1 MKFIDSNYEIIPQEP
16 GLLGVY
22 KQIERAARTSYK
34 SEDKITEDSAKKMV
48 DVLIKNH
55 HYACLEHGTIYLK
68 MTYDVSAI
76 GSYRKSGILK
86 YDENPYSKVVLD
98 NSMDFRNAYI
108 TTNARVLVENEW
120 LDDLQYMCEP
130 TEFHKKR
137 ITVKFIT
144 SIGITR
150 EILRHRVFSF
160 MNESTRWCNYS
171 KGKFGSELTFV
182 IPQWIYDC
190 RNEHASYIDPLTRI
204 SRSWLIKLTGE
215 ELVDSLCTIDRT
227 VSSYCDVLEKIEAEY
242 NFDVVEPD
250 GYKLKP
256 EEARGMLPMDT
267 KSELVMTGFVDDWI
281 GFFLQRSY
289 LSTTGRPH
297 PDIQKL
303 ADLLMLDFLDR
314 GFITNAQI
322 NRMKDEVYKK
332 QVFEE
337 TS

>member
-22 KQIERAARTSYK
+22 KQIEKAARTSYK

-48 DVLIKNH
+48 DILIKNH
-55 HYACLEHGTIYLK
+55 HYACLEHGTIYLEVP
-68 MTYDVSAI
+68 MENGDWVGICGDYD
-76 GSYRKSGILK
+76 
-86 YDENPYSKVVLD
+86 DNPYSKVQYVQHD
-98 NSMDFRNAYI
+98 SNTMIAYI
-108 TTNARVLVENEW
+108 TTNARVLIENDW
-120 LDDLQYMCEP
+120 LDDLKYMCEP
-130 TEFHKKR
+130 TEYHAKR
-137 ITVKFIT
+137 VTVKFIT

-190 RNEHASYIDPLTRI
+190 RNEHASYIDPLTRV

-267 KSELVMTGFVDDWI
+267 KSELVMTGFIDDWI

-289 LSTTGRPH
+289 FSTTGRPH

-322 NRMKDEVYKK
+322 NRIKDEVYKK

-337 TS
+337 SS

>member
-1 MKFIDSNYEIIPQEP
+1 
-16 GLLGVY
+16 
-22 KQIERAARTSYK
+22 
-34 SEDKITEDSAKKMV
+34 
-48 DVLIKNH
+48 
-55 HYACLEHGTIYLK
+55 
-68 MTYDVSAI
+68 
-76 GSYRKSGILK
+76 
-86 YDENPYSKVVLD
+86 
-98 NSMDFRNAYI
+98 
-108 TTNARVLVENEW
+108 
-120 LDDLQYMCEP
+120 MCEP

-190 RNEHASYIDPLTRI
+190 RNEHASYIDPLTRV

-215 ELVDSLCTIDRT
+215 ELIDSLCTIDRT

-267 KSELVMTGFVDDWI
+267 KSELVMTGFIDDWI

-289 LSTTGRPH
+289 FSTTGRPH

-322 NRMKDEVYKK
+322 NRIKDEVYKK

-337 TS
+337 SS

>member
-1 MKFIDSNYEIIPQEP
+1 MKFIDSKYEIMPQEP

-34 SEDKITEDSAKKMV
+34 SEDKITEDSAKSMV
-48 DVLIKNH
+48 DTLIKNH

-68 MTYDVSAI
+68 VSMENGDWVGICGDYD
-76 GSYRKSGILK
+76 
-86 YDENPYSKVVLD
+86 DNPYSKVQYVQHD
-98 NSMDFRNAYI
+98 SNTMIAYI
-108 TTNARVLVENEW
+108 TTNARVLIEHNW
-120 LDDLQYMCEP
+120 LEDLQYMCEP
-130 TEFHKKR
+130 TEYHTKR
-137 ITVKFIT
+137 ITVKFTT

-171 KGKFGSELTFV
+171 KGKFGSELTFI

-190 RNEHASYIDPLTRI
+190 RNENASYIDYATGKPKN
-204 SRSWLIKLTGE
+204 WLASLTGE
-215 ELVDSLCTIDRT
+215 NLINQLSCEDRAVAAYIDN
-227 VSSYCDVLEKIEAEY
+227 LEKCEEDYIYLTNCDE
-242 NFDVVEPD
+242 

-256 EEARGMLPMDT
+256 EEARGILPMDT
-267 KSELVMTGFVDDWI
+267 KSELIMTGFADDWI

-289 LSTTGRPH
+289 LSETGRPH
-297 PDIQKL
+297 PDVRIL
-303 ADLLMLDFLDR
+303 ADGLMLDFIDK

-322 NRMKDEVYKK
+322 NRMKDEIYKK

-337 TS
+337 SS